1 MLKLVKYLRGY
12 TKESILA
19 PLFKLLEA
27 SFELLVPLVMA
38 GIIDHGIAQ
47 ENTAYI
53 VRMGAVLVG
62 LAIVG
67 LCSAIT
73 AQYFSAKAA
82 AGFGTALR
90 DDLFRHILGFSHAE
104 TDLLG
109 RDTFT
114 TRMTNDTNQI
124 QAGVNLFFRL
134 VLRSPFIV
142 FGALV
147 MSFSIDVRESLIF
160 VVVIAL
166 LAVIVASIMGQ
177 TVKMYKQVQKRLD
190 DVLGQTSE
198 NLTGVRV
205 IRAFSRQS
213 DEISTYKDRTQNLSD
228 MQIHV
233 GNLSALMDPLTYVV
247 INLGIVAILKTGSVK
262 VNVGT
267 LTQGEVVALVNYMS
281 QILVELVKVANLIIN
296 MSKASAC
303 ARRVNEVF
311 AIQNSLVDGKEDA
324 LQSWDSAKEEAVI
337 CFKDVNFSYPNAGA
351 DALEEINFSVNKGQM
366 IGVIGGTGS
375 GKSTLVNL
383 IPRFYDVRQGEVEI
397 AGKNVKEYSL
407 SSLRRLIGIVEQKS
421 RLFKGSIRSNLL
433 WGDEQAT
440 DEQMNRAASIAQA
453 AEVINKKEGRL
464 DEPVRQLGAN
474 FSGGQ
479 KQRLSITRTLVKKP
493 KVLILDDSSSALDY
507 ATDAKL
513 RNAIKNELV
522 GTTVFM
528 VSQRISSIRHADQI
542 LVLDDGRIVGM
553 GKHEDLVKHCQ
564 VYQEICMSQLSREEV
579 ENNAEK

>member
-109 RDTFT
+109 RDTLT

-233 GNLSALMDPLTYVV
+233 GNLSALMNPLTYVV
-247 INLGIVAILKTGSVK
+247 INL
-262 VNVGT
+262 GT

>member
-1 MLKLVKYLRGY
+1 M
-12 TKESILA
+12 
-19 PLFKLLEA
+19 
-27 SFELLVPLVMA
+27 
-38 GIIDHGIAQ
+38 
-47 ENTAYI
+47 
-53 VRMGAVLVG
+53 
-62 LAIVG
+62 
-67 LCSAIT
+67 
-73 AQYFSAKAA
+73 
-82 AGFGTALR
+82 
-90 DDLFRHILGFSHAE
+90 
-104 TDLLG
+104 
-109 RDTFT
+109 
-114 TRMTNDTNQI
+114 
-124 QAGVNLFFRL
+124 
-134 VLRSPFIV
+134 
-142 FGALV
+142 
-147 MSFSIDVRESLIF
+147 
-160 VVVIAL
+160 
-166 LAVIVASIMGQ
+166 ASIMGQ

-233 GNLSALMDPLTYVV
+233 GNLSALMNPLTYVV
-247 INLGIVAILKTGSVK
+247 INLGIVAILKTSSVK

>member
-1 MLKLVKYLRGY
+1 M
-12 TKESILA
+12 
-19 PLFKLLEA
+19 
-27 SFELLVPLVMA
+27 
-38 GIIDHGIAQ
+38 
-47 ENTAYI
+47 N
-53 VRMGAVLVG
+53 
-62 LAIVG
+62 
-67 LCSAIT
+67 
-73 AQYFSAKAA
+73 
-82 AGFGTALR
+82 
-90 DDLFRHILGFSHAE
+90 
-104 TDLLG
+104 
-109 RDTFT
+109 
-114 TRMTNDTNQI
+114 
-124 QAGVNLFFRL
+124 
-134 VLRSPFIV
+134 
-142 FGALV
+142 
-147 MSFSIDVRESLIF
+147 
-160 VVVIAL
+160 
-166 LAVIVASIMGQ
+166 
-177 TVKMYKQVQKRLD
+177 
-190 DVLGQTSE
+190 
-198 NLTGVRV
+198 
-205 IRAFSRQS
+205 
-213 DEISTYKDRTQNLSD
+213 
-228 MQIHV
+228 
-233 GNLSALMDPLTYVV
+233 PLTYVV

-383 IPRFYDVRQGEVEI
+383 IPRFYDVRQGEVEV

-433 WGDEQAT
+433 WGDEQVT

>member
-1 MLKLVKYLRGY
+1 
-12 TKESILA
+12 
-19 PLFKLLEA
+19 
-27 SFELLVPLVMA
+27 
-38 GIIDHGIAQ
+38 
-47 ENTAYI
+47 
-53 VRMGAVLVG
+53 
-62 LAIVG
+62 
-67 LCSAIT
+67 
-73 AQYFSAKAA
+73 
-82 AGFGTALR
+82 
-90 DDLFRHILGFSHAE
+90 
-104 TDLLG
+104 
-109 RDTFT
+109 
-114 TRMTNDTNQI
+114 
-124 QAGVNLFFRL
+124 
-134 VLRSPFIV
+134 
-142 FGALV
+142 
-147 MSFSIDVRESLIF
+147 
-160 VVVIAL
+160 
-166 LAVIVASIMGQ
+166 
-177 TVKMYKQVQKRLD
+177 
-190 DVLGQTSE
+190 
-198 NLTGVRV
+198 
-205 IRAFSRQS
+205 
-213 DEISTYKDRTQNLSD
+213 
-228 MQIHV
+228 
-233 GNLSALMDPLTYVV
+233 
-247 INLGIVAILKTGSVK
+247 
-262 VNVGT
+262 
-267 LTQGEVVALVNYMS
+267 
-281 QILVELVKVANLIIN
+281 
-296 MSKASAC
+296 
-303 ARRVNEVF
+303 
-311 AIQNSLVDGKEDA
+311 
-324 LQSWDSAKEEAVI
+324 
-337 CFKDVNFSYPNAGA
+337 
-351 DALEEINFSVNKGQM
+351 M

-407 SSLRRLIGIVEQKS
+407 LSLRRLIGIVEQKS

-453 AEVINKKEGRL
+453 AEVIDKKEGRL

>member
-109 RDTFT
+109 RDTLT

-233 GNLSALMDPLTYVV
+233 GNLSALMNPLTYVV
-247 INLGIVAILKTGSVK
+247 IN
-262 VNVGT
+262 VGT
-267 LTQGEVVALVNYMS
+267 FTQGDVVALVNYMS

-324 LQSWDSAKEEAVI
+324 LQSWDSEKEEAVI

-440 DEQMNRAASIAQA
+440 DEQMNRAASKLFWWSKA
-453 AEVINKKEGRL
+453 ASFDYKDIGKKTKGIDFR
-464 DEPVRQLGAN
+464 
-474 FSGGQ
+474 
-479 KQRLSITRTLVKKP
+479 
-493 KVLILDDSSSALDY
+493 
-507 ATDAKL
+507 
-513 RNAIKNELV
+513 
-522 GTTVFM
+522 
-528 VSQRISSIRHADQI
+528 
-542 LVLDDGRIVGM
+542 
-553 GKHEDLVKHCQ
+553 
-564 VYQEICMSQLSREEV
+564 
-579 ENNAEK
+579 

>member
-233 GNLSALMDPLTYVV
+233 GNLSALMNPLTYVV

-493 KVLILDDSSSALDY
+493 KVLILDCLLYTS
-507 ATDAKL
+507 DA
-513 RNAIKNELV
+513 
-522 GTTVFM
+522 
-528 VSQRISSIRHADQI
+528 AD
-542 LVLDDGRIVGM
+542 
-553 GKHEDLVKHCQ
+553 E
-564 VYQEICMSQLSREEV
+564 
-579 ENNAEK
+579 